1 MNKLSKQSPLY
12 DIVNR
17 LNEIID
23 ELNNNREVYENF
35 KPDIKDKLEKTYDSK
50 ALPGVYEARV
60 MGIYKIELVA
70 SIPNLQIEL
79 FRNGKSEIVMLDGE
93 KRVLDNVFLA
103 KGDRVIMKSNTLK
116 TEDKLIISMKMNI
129 LDAFVDQYEA
139 VKTNIEIVS
148 GISAKSEKQFKE
160 MKDTIAGFYT
170 SINFEPVTQNEL
182 KSLIGSLEV

>member
-12 DIVNR
+12 DIVKR

-35 KPDIKDKLEKTYDSK
+35 KPDIKDSLSKTYEAKD
-50 ALPGVYEARV
+50 LPNIYEAKV

-70 SIPNLQIEL
+70 DIPNLQLEL
-79 FRNGKSEIVMLDGE
+79 YRNKKSEIVTLDGE
-93 KRVLDNVFLA
+93 KRIINNVFLA
-103 KGDRVIMKSNTLK
+103 KGDRVVMKSNTLK
-116 TEDKLIISMKMNI
+116 PEDKLIISMTMNI

-148 GISAKSEKQFKE
+148 GISEKSEKQFKE

-182 KSLIGSLEV
+182 KSLIGSLEA